1 MYRAVRE
8 HMRFTY
14 YSPTKIVFEEGVLEK
29 IGVEARKLGDKA
41 LLVTGRTFAK
51 KYGYIDKICSLLK
64 DQGLECAVFSKV
76 EPNPSYET
84 VEKGAKIAREEKVD
98 LVIGFGGG
106 SAMDAAKAIAVLAV
120 KEGSAKDYIYPKI
133 IEEEVLPIIAVP
145 TTCGTGS
152 EVTKYSVLTDRS
164 SKRKTVMVGPGIIP
178 KVALLDPS
186 ILEHLPPDLTAYTAF
201 DAFSHAVE
209 AYWSKRSQPISD
221 VLAVESIAL
230 IVENLVKAY
239 EGDYAAKEK
248 LFLASMLAG
257 LAINA
262 AGTTLIHALGY
273 PLTVYYDLH
282 HGLANGLLLPAAI
295 EFNRDAVPVKLDY
308 LARRLGFS
316 SVEDFVRKVEELLA
330 KTGVKKLRDYGIT
343 ENKIAFLAEEA
354 ITYSRNLANNPKEVS
369 LEDAR
374 QIFLK
379 IF

>member
-1 MYRAVRE
+1 
-8 HMRFTY
+8 MRFTY

-64 DQGLECAVFSKV
+64 DQGLECAVFSEV

>member
-1 MYRAVRE
+1 MYKAVRK

-14 YSPTKIVFEEGVLEK
+14 YSPTKIVFGEGVLEK
-29 IGVEARKLGDKA
+29 IGEEAKVLGDKA
-41 LLVTGRTFAK
+41 LLVTGRTFAR
-51 KYGYIDKICSLLK
+51 KYGYVDKICSLLK
-64 DQGLECAVFSKV
+64 KHGVECVVFSEV

-84 VEKGAKIAREEKVD
+84 VEKGAEVARREEVD

-106 SAMDAAKAIAVLAV
+106 SAMDAAKAIAVLTA
-120 KEGSAKDYIYPKI
+120 KGGSAKDYIYPKI
-133 IEEEVLPIIAVP
+133 IEEEVLPIITVP

-164 SKRKTVMVGPGIIP
+164 SRRKTVMVGPGIIP
-178 KVALLDPS
+178 RVALLDPS
-186 ILEHLPPDLTAYTAF
+186 VLKHLPPSLTAYTAF
-201 DAFSHAVE
+201 DAFSHAIE

-221 VLAVESIAL
+221 ILAIESIVL

-262 AGTTLIHALGY
+262 AGTTLVHALGY

-295 EFNRDAVPVKLDY
+295 EFNRDAVPDKLDH

-316 SVEDFVRKVEELLA
+316 SIEDFIKKVKELLA

-343 ENKIAFLAEEA
+343 EDKIAFLAEEA
-354 ITYSRNLANNPKEVS
+354 VTYSRNLTNNPKEVS
-369 LEDAR
+369 LKDAK
-374 QIFLK
+374 QIFTR